1 MLDIAALVPH
11 AGAMCLLSGVV
22 SWSAGRINC
31 AAHSRL
37 DPANP
42 LRRDGRLGI
51 GCAVE
56 YAMQAAA
63 AHGAL
68 RDGAAQKPGYLAA
81 LRGVRFHV
89 GRLDDPA
96 HGVLDVEAWVEHAS
110 SAGLIYG
117 FAVRSEAGAVLAEG
131 RATVTLPG

>member
-1 MLDIAALVPH
+1 
-11 AGAMCLLSGVV
+11 MCLLSRVV
-22 SWSAGRINC
+22 SWSAERINC
-31 AAHSRL
+31 AARSHL

-81 LRGVRFHV
+81 LRGVAFHA
-89 GRLDDPA
+89 GELDDPA
-96 HGVLDVEAWVEHAS
+96 HGVLDVEAQLEHAT

-117 FAVRSEAGAVLAEG
+117 FTVRNEAGAALAEG
-131 RATVTLPG
+131 RATVVLPP